1 MKFSVN
7 IATFIIYLGPCCSFS
22 FWYGRLTVVWVW
34 PFNMLLS
41 LCMQPSLST
50 PSLLCWTHTSVIR
63 WRQLWCICS
72 VYRVLYSVCVFTP
85 QPMGEELRS
94 FLEACL
100 TPMPSKRFVE

>member
-72 VYRVLYSVCVFTP
+72 VYRVLYSVCVHSTAN
-85 QPMGEELRS
+85 GR
-94 FLEACL
+94 
-100 TPMPSKRFVE
+100 RVEVFPGGMFDAHAFKTVC